1 MAYPDIK
8 VIHHNPSLTGL
19 AQIQNDIV
27 FSHVIPE
34 GLKLTLMRPWNND
47 APRPLIVFVQG
58 SGWSFPNIYREIP
71 QLCQYARAGFVVATV
86 THRNAVEGHVFPAYL
101 QDVKTAIRY
110 LRAHADEYG
119 IDPKRVCI
127 WGTSSGGNTAMLVGL
142 TGDDPQFRT
151 EEYAGQSDKVQA
163 VVNCFGPTNLLR
175 MMPEGFAD
183 ALRSGLLSDDQP
195 FIRNFRGL
203 FGNMDIMDVL
213 YRMSPVNYIDSCEKL
228 PPMLMIQGDADDI
241 VPYAQAVEMFEKLH
255 AAGGYVEM
263 IRVAG
268 APHEGSFWSE
278 SLHHEIECFI
288 GTYTR

>member
-142 TGDDPQFRT
+142 TF
-151 EEYAGQSDKVQA
+151 
-163 VVNCFGPTNLLR
+163 FGKWHT
-175 MMPEGFAD
+175 
-183 ALRSGLLSDDQP
+183 
-195 FIRNFRGL
+195 INF
-203 FGNMDIMDVL
+203 
-213 YRMSPVNYIDSCEKL
+213 
-228 PPMLMIQGDADDI
+228 
-241 VPYAQAVEMFEKLH
+241 
-255 AAGGYVEM
+255 
-263 IRVAG
+263 
-268 APHEGSFWSE
+268 
-278 SLHHEIECFI
+278 
-288 GTYTR
+288 

>member
-8 VIHHNPSLTGL
+8 VIHNNPSLSGL

-27 FSHVIPE
+27 FSRVVPE
-34 GLKLTLMRPWNND
+34 GLKLTLMRSWNND

-58 SGWSFPNIYREIP
+58 SGWAFPNIYREIP
-71 QLCQYARAGFVVATV
+71 QLCQYARMGFVVATV
-86 THRNAVEGHVFPAYL
+86 THRNAVEGHAFPAYL
-101 QDVKTAIRY
+101 QDVKTAIRF
-110 LRAHADEYG
+110 LRANAQEYG
-119 IDPKRVCI
+119 IDPARVCI
-127 WGTSSGGNTAMLVGL
+127 WGTSSGGNTAMLAGL
-142 TGDDPQFRT
+142 TGNDPRFRT
-151 EEYAGQSDKVQA
+151 EEYADQSDAVQA
-163 VVNCFGPTNLLR
+163 VVNCFGPTNLLS

-183 ALRSGLLSDDQP
+183 AMRGGLLSDDQP

-203 FGNMDIMDVL
+203 FGDMDIMDVL
-213 YRMSPVNYIDSCEKL
+213 YRMSPVNYIESCEKL
-228 PPMLMIQGDADDI
+228 PPMLMVQGDADEI
-241 VPYAQAVEMFEKLH
+241 VPYEQAVEMFEKLH

-278 SLHHEIECFI
+278 SLHHEIERFI